1 MIIIIGLLFLKKQE
15 TDSGNF
21 SSSLT
26 KYYQFCT
33 IVGIPSERKAKEA
46 MCLFC
51 FCFLFF
57 VFVFV
62 FFFITRRLAKGHKK
76 LYGVPQVLEGG

>member
-33 IVGIPSERKAKEA
+33 IVGIPSERKAKET

-51 FCFLFF
+51 FLFSVFCFRCF
-57 VFVFV
+57 
-62 FFFITRRLAKGHKK
+62 RLAQGHKK

>member
-51 FCFLFF
+51 FLFSVFCFCFC
-57 VFVFV
+57 
-62 FFFITRRLAKGHKK
+62 FFITRRLAKGHKK